1 MDFPSGRQAS
11 PLCGEIC
18 GEYLHEW
25 VGLRWTSDALKGL
38 FLLLAY
44 FALDKTV
51 SS

>member
-1 MDFPSGRQAS
+1 MDFPSSPTSES
-11 PLCGEIC
+11 PLWGNLWKV
-18 GEYLHEW
+18 LHEW